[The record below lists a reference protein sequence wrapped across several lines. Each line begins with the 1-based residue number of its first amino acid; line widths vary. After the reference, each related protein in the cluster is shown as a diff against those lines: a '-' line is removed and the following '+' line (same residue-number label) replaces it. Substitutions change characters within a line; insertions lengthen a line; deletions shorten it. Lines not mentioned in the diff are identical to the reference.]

1 VAEVVPSNIALW
13 KPFTGKGTSL
23 LRRDIICVHTMV
35 GSLSGSYSWASGA
48 GRSYWHFGTSGTGEC
63 WQCQGLEYRSA
74 ANLEGNPYVI
84 PIENADH
91 GPGFGAW
98 SGRCGDVPPFTQAQ
112 VDKLVQ
118 LIAHLCRR
126 FNIPATF
133 IPDTRVGRRGIA
145 WHRQGIPGWP
155 EWQGG
160 LLWSSSVG
168 KCCPDWRRIN
178 QLKTVIVPRVQAVL
192 AGTNPPPEEDKF
204 AMAMDKKTFM
214 EWFNE
219 ALDNHAIITG
229 IAGGPRPWY
238 GRAFEFVYNGARDAT
253 ATRALVTNMAKKID
267 ALDDINEAE
276 IAAAVLEGF
285 DPAEIAAAIPADLAE
300 RVADELAARL
310 AS

>member
-1 VAEVVPSNIALW
+1 MAEIVPSNIALW
-13 KPFTGKGTSL
+13 KPFANKGTTL

-35 GSLSGSYSWASGA
+35 GSLPGSYSWASGD

-84 PIENADH
+84 PIENADM
-91 GPGFGAW
+91 GPGFGSW
-98 SGRCGDVPPFTQAQ
+98 NGQCGHVPAFTQAQ

-118 LIAHLCRR
+118 LIAHLCKR

-160 LLWSSSVG
+160 LLWSKATG
-168 KCCPDWRRIN
+168 KCCPDNARIN
-178 QLKTVIVPRVQAVL
+178 QLKSVIVPRVQKTLAGIPEEKPLQLDNEDREWLATLVRGEVQRAVQYMAGGRNNAVYDPAKVAWMAEAATLPKVLDAVL
-192 AGTNPPPEEDKF
+192 SVSVPGGDVT
-204 AMAMDKKTFM
+204 
-214 EWFNE
+214 
-219 ALDNHAIITG
+219 AL
-229 IAGGPRPWY
+229 
-238 GRAFEFVYNGARDAT
+238 
-253 ATRALVTNMAKKID
+253 AK
-267 ALDDINEAE
+267 A
-276 IAAAVLEGF
+276 
-285 DPAEIAAAIPADLAE
+285 
-300 RVADELAARL
+300 VADEIHRRL